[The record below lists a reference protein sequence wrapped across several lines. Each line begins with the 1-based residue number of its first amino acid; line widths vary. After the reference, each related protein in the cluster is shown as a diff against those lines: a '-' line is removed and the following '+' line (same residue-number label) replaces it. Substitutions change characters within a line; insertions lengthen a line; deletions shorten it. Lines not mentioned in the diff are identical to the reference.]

1 MSPQAAA
8 RLKALSSAPLDSWV
22 ALSEDESTIVAVGG
36 TYDEVAEKS
45 ERAGVGDPLI
55 VKTPSHWGAF
65 SL

>member
-36 TYDEVAEKS
+36 TYGEVVEKS
-45 ERAGVGDPLI
+45 EQAGVGDPLI
-55 VKTPSHWGAF
+55 VKTPAHWGAF